1 MSKQIRPADL
11 DRFRL
16 EGALGEGADCEV
28 FAATDTHTGKPV
40 VVKRPHPALVSR
52 GHHADVERRTAQ
64 LIALRQRLGDILP
77 HLARLIAYAPPASHD
92 VYFGDAPGAEY
103 SVVVEERAKG
113 LPLVGSAID
122 GIKRKP
128 IGAPQNLFALH
139 PVVCHPHLDRFAIA
153 RAVLDIAEAFHNA
166 GALLL
171 DMRPQNIYY
180 DPANAAITLIDAGG
194 VTQERPADRRHP
206 PLDLHDFYLELW
218 KWFIPADEPP
228 TDAARYAEPQGMEST
243 PMFRQNLDAM
253 IRHRQRAQPDGH
265 SQDAALTILH
275 KISERAYPD
284 ISAFRADLD
293 GYLTALADKYARLPP
308 DGPEARAWRDAMR
321 LLTDPHWRKF
331 RFHPD
336 SLAAY
341 DSAYGNHA

>member
-1 MSKQIRPADL
+1 MSKQIRPSDL
-11 DRFRL
+11 HRFRL
-16 EGALGEGADCEV
+16 EGAIGEGADCEV
-28 FAATDTHTGKPV
+28 FAATDTHTGQPV
-40 VVKRPHPALVSR
+40 VVKRPHPALTTR
-52 GHHADVERRTAQ
+52 GHHADVERRNAR
-64 LIALRQRLGDILP
+64 LIALRERLGDRLP

-92 VYFGDAPGAEY
+92 AYFGDALGAEY
-103 SVVVEERAKG
+103 GVVIEERAKG
-113 LPLVGSAID
+113 IPLVGSAID

-139 PVVCHPHLDRFAIA
+139 PVARHPNSQRFAITYA
-153 RAVLDIAEAFHNA
+153 ALEIAEAFHNA

-180 DPANAAITLIDAGG
+180 DPAAAAITLIDAGG
-194 VTQERPADRRHP
+194 IAQERPADRRHP
-206 PLDLHDFYLELW
+206 ALDLHDFYLELW

-228 TDAARYAEPQGMEST
+228 TDAARYAQPQGMEST
-243 PMFRQNLDAM
+243 TMFRQNLDAM
-253 IRHRQRAQPDGH
+253 IRQRERAQSDNH
-265 SQDAALTILH
+265 SQAAALAILH
-275 KISERAYPD
+275 KISARAYPD

-293 GYLTALADKYARLPP
+293 GYLAALADKYARLPP
-308 DGPEARAWRDAMR
+308 DGPAAQAWRAAMR

-341 DSAYGNHA
+341 GSAHCHPA

>member
-16 EGALGEGADCEV
+16 EGVIGEGADCEV

-52 GHHADVERRTAQ
+52 GHHADVERRIAQ
-64 LIALRQRLGDILP
+64 LIALRERFGDGLP

-92 VYFGDAPGAEY
+92 AYFGDAPGAEY
-103 SVVVEERAKG
+103 SVVIEERAKG

-122 GIKRKP
+122 GVKRKP

-139 PVVCHPHLDRFAIA
+139 PVAPHPNSQRFAIA

-180 DPANAAITLIDAGG
+180 DPADAAITLIDAGG
-194 VTQERPADRRHP
+194 VAQERPADRRHTA
-206 PLDLHDFYLELW
+206 LDLHDFYLELW
-218 KWFIPADEPP
+218 KWFIPTHEPP
-228 TDAARYAEPQGMEST
+228 TDAAHYAEPQGMEST

-253 IRHRQRAQPDGH
+253 MRQRTQADGH
-265 SQDAALTILH
+265 SQTAALDILC
-275 KISERAYPD
+275 KISARAYPD
-284 ISAFRADLD
+284 ITAFRADLD
-293 GYLTALADKYARLPP
+293 GYLAALADKYARLPP
-308 DGPEARAWRDAMR
+308 DGLEARAWRDAMR

-341 DSAYGNHA
+341 GSAYGNHA

>member
-11 DRFRL
+11 HRFRL

-52 GHHADVERRTAQ
+52 GHHADVERRIAHV
-64 LIALRQRLGDILP
+64 IALRERLGDELP
-77 HLARLIAYAPPASHD
+77 HLAPLIAYAPPASHD
-92 VYFGDAPGAEY
+92 AYFGDAPGAEY
-103 SVVVEERAKG
+103 SVVIEERAKG

-139 PVVCHPHLDRFAIA
+139 PVARHPQLDRFAIA
-153 RAVLDIAEAFHNA
+153 LAVLDIADAFHKA

-180 DPANAAITLIDAGG
+180 DPADAAITLIDAGG
-194 VTQERPADRRHP
+194 VAQERPADRRHAA
-206 PLDLHDFYLELW
+206 LDLHDFYLELW
-218 KWFIPADEPP
+218 KWFIPAGEPP
-228 TDAARYAEPQGMEST
+228 VDAARYAEPQGMEST

-253 IRHRQRAQPDGH
+253 IRHRQRAQADDH
-265 SQDAALTILH
+265 SQAAALTILH
-275 KISERAYPD
+275 KISARAYPD
-284 ISAFRADLD
+284 ITAFRADLNA
-293 GYLTALADKYARLPP
+293 YLTALANKYARLPP
-308 DGPEARAWRDAMR
+308 DGPAARAWRDAMR
-321 LLTDPHWRKF
+321 MLSDPHWRKF

-341 DSAYGNHA
+341 GSAYGNHA